1 MRQGCEQLFIE
12 IGRGNRA
19 EDVLRASRV
28 QPPSCFTWA
37 KGATGL
43 TPEPSC
49 VWGGVQACI
58 VGRGSENSG
67 QQSFCKNNLWVQ
79 EMALRRGC
87 QPS

>member
-28 QPPSCFTWA
+28 QPPSCFPWA
-37 KGATGL
+37 KGATGQ

-49 VWGGVQACI
+49 VWGVCRHASWAGGVRI
-58 VGRGSENSG
+58 LD
-67 QQSFCKNNLWVQ
+67 NNISVRIICGF
-79 EMALRRGC
+79 RRWL
-87 QPS
+87 